1 MFFWKV
7 SSVVPVFVVGKVF
20 EKIVNNRIF
29 DFLEKCGLFSD
40 FQYRFRSSRSAA
52 YPVTV
57 VSNRIANTCNMS
69 GSTGAVTCNISKAF
83 GRVWRTGLLQKLKS
97 YGISGQI
104 FGLISSFLSLL
115 LPLVL
120 HGKFSQEYPV
130 NAGAHQVF
138 IIGPTLFSIY
148 INDLPVDV
156 ICNIAIYTLILLCSP
171 KNYSVESV
179 ATNRIGFGSGI

>member
-104 FGLISSFLSLL
+104 FGLISS
-115 LPLVL
+115 
-120 HGKFSQEYPV
+120 SQSFASSGSSWE
-130 NAGAHQVF
+130 VF
-138 IIGPTLFSIY
+138 T
-148 INDLPVDV
+148 
-156 ICNIAIYTLILLCSP
+156 
-171 KNYSVESV
+171 
-179 ATNRIGFGSGI
+179 RISS

>member
-1 MFFWKV
+1 M
-7 SSVVPVFVVGKVF
+7 
-20 EKIVNNRIF
+20 
-29 DFLEKCGLFSD
+29 
-40 FQYRFRSSRSAA
+40 
-52 YPVTV
+52 TV

-138 IIGPTLFSIY
+138 IIGLTLFSIY